1 MSAGGDREETVAGS
15 ADLVVRNGRIHTG
28 DPAHPSATDVAVRD
42 GRIAAIGEA
51 ADVALL
57 VGPATRVV
65 DALGRRVIPGLNDSH
80 LHVIRGG
87 LNYLLE
93 LRWDGL
99 PTLRQGLAMLRE
111 QAART
116 PKGQWLRVVGGWSV
130 DQFVER
136 RLPTISELNAVAPET
151 SRFVPTVPRL
161 PASHQWLDG
170 CTYRDYGNDR
180 RHEAA
185 QGTEASGH
193 KAFMRF

>member
-111 QAART
+111 QAAH
-116 PKGQWLRVVGGWSV
+116 PKGPVATGRRRLVGRPVRGTSAADHLR
-130 DQFVER
+130 VER
-136 RLPTISELNAVAPET
+136 RGARDIAVCANGAPLAGVAPVA
-151 SRFVPTVPRL
+151 RRL
-161 PASHQWLDG
+161 HL
-170 CTYRDYGNDR
+170 
-180 RHEAA
+180 
-185 QGTEASGH
+185 SGL
-193 KAFMRF
+193 RQ